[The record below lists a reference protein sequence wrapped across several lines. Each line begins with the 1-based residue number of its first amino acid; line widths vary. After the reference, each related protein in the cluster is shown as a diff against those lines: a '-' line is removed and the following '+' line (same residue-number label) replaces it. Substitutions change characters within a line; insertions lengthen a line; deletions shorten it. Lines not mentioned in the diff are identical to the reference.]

1 MNTQSFFQRKSR
13 STSQII
19 KCKSGKLQKLLSYLS
34 RIVTSTFKDGA
45 RGRGGHSAS
54 PGFQGS
60 GGLFGVSPTI
70 FFLYLNDLPS
80 QALSSM

>member
-1 MNTQSFFQRKSR
+1 MNAQSFFQRKSR

-19 KCKSGKLQKLLSYLS
+19 KYKSGKLKKLLSYLS
-34 RIVTSTFKDGA
+34 GIVTSTFKDGT
-45 RGRGGHSAS
+45 RGGGGHSAF

-60 GGLFGVSPTI
+60 GGIFGVSPTI

-80 QALSSM
+80 EALSSM

>member
-13 STSQII
+13 STSQFI

-70 FFLYLNDLPS
+70 FFLYLKDLPS
-80 QALSSM
+80 EALSIM